1 MRAAWSRAET
11 LQALRVR
18 QHLASLLG
26 QGDQWSSELLVSR
39 HADLKH
45 LLGFVASRHTAQG
58 RQAKGD
64 ATRIRS
70 LAHPMALGHAEKRF
84 DGIGAD
90 RQAEV
95 IEPEGLGGPEFEV
108 EIGAKLPTQSGRGHG
123 VN

>member
-58 RQAKGD
+58 RQAKRD
-64 ATRIRS
+64 ETRIRS
-70 LAHPMALGHAEKRF
+70 LAHPMALGHAARRF

-95 IEPEGLGGPEFEV
+95 IEPEGRGGPELEA
-108 EIGAKLPTQSGRGHG
+108 EIGATLSTTRGRGNG
-123 VN
+123 VQ